1 MLDFTIPAVE
11 EVREV
16 EIMAPY
22 VAFHYLPFMLI
33 AKDAARSLSALLWE
47 VKIRYLT
54 YTCQNLHL
62 TST

>member
-33 AKDAARSLSALLWE
+33 ANDAARSLSALLWV

-54 YTCQNLHL
+54 
-62 TST
+62 